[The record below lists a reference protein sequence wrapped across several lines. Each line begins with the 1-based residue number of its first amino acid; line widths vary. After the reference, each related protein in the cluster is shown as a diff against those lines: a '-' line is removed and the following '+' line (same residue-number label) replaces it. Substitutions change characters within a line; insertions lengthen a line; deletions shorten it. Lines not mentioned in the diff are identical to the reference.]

1 MQLNDIDTLK
11 KAIAV
16 YGEESQIDMAIE
28 EMSELI
34 QALLKYKRTTRQT
47 LFFAW
52 DYEIIKRNIS
62 EETADVLIMLEQI
75 MMIFDNRSQVED
87 YIGSKI
93 KRLKRRL
100 DNK

>member
-1 MQLNDIDTLK
+1 MQINDINTLER
-11 KAIAV
+11 AIST
-16 YGEESQIDMAIE
+16 YGVDSQVEVTIE

-34 QALLKYKRTTRQT
+34 QALLKYKRAMRQS

-75 MMIFDNRSQVED
+75 MMIFDNKSQVED
-87 YIGSKI
+87 YIDGKV
-93 KRLKRRL
+93 KRLKMRL